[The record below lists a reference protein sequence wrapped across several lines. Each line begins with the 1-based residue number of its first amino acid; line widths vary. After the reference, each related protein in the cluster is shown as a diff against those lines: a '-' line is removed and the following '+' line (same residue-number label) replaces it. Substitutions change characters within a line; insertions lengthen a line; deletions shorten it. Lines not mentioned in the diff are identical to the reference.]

1 MGNRRWVV
9 LALAAALAA
18 CASAGEGESEA
29 PPSDE
34 IAAQAA
40 TIRWLIQNNDS
51 ALRSSATAYCVGS
64 GSGLVVT
71 EPPLALIRA
80 LRGTLPPVQ
89 PISRCAW
96 ARDVVV
102 GRRVVDE
109 LSEAPALALW
119 GGRWWNAIAGC
130 RAEAGSAS
138 RRPARRSRWG
148 VAQPAER
155 RAVNAVVAGSNPAS
169 PAGR

>member
-1 MGNRRWVV
+1 MGHRGWVV
-9 LALAAALAA
+9 LALTAALAA
-18 CASAGEGESEA
+18 CASAGEGEGGA
-29 PPSDE
+29 PPSDD

-40 TIRWLIQNNDS
+40 AIRWLIQNNDS

-64 GSGLVVT
+64 GSGRVIT
-71 EPPLALIRA
+71 EPPIALIRA

-109 LSEAPALALW
+109 LSEAPALALFVDLPEW
-119 GGRWWNAIAGC
+119 EGAD
-130 RAEAGSAS
+130 RARIWAEYLERPGLRGAYDCQLARGEAGWEVVECD
-138 RRPARRSRWG
+138 RRLPR
-148 VAQPAER
+148 
-155 RAVNAVVAGSNPAS
+155 
-169 PAGR
+169 

>member
-1 MGNRRWVV
+1 MGNRGWT
-9 LALAAALAA
+9 ALAVTVALAA
-18 CASAGEGESEA
+18 CASAGEGDSGA

-40 TIRWLIQNNDS
+40 AIRWLIENNDS
-51 ALRSSATAYCVGS
+51 ALRSSANAYCVGS
-64 GSGLVVT
+64 GSGLVIT
-71 EPPLALIRA
+71 EPPVALIRA

-109 LSEAPALALW
+109 LSEAPALALFVDLPEW
-119 GGRWWNAIAGC
+119 EGTDRARV
-130 RAEAGSAS
+130 RAEYLE
-138 RRPARRSRWG
+138 RPGLRGAYDCQLARG
-148 VAQPAER
+148 
-155 RAVNAVVAGSNPAS
+155 
-169 PAGR
+169 PAGWEVVECDRRLPR

>member
-1 MGNRRWVV
+1 MGKRRRMA
-9 LALAAALAA
+9 LALLVTLAA
-18 CASAGEGESEA
+18 CASAGEGENGA
-29 PPSDE
+29 PPSDDV
-34 IAAQAA
+34 AAQAA

-51 ALRSSATAYCVGS
+51 ALRSSANAYCVGS

-109 LSEAPALALW
+109 LSEAPALALFVDLPE
-119 GGRWWNAIAGC
+119 WNGDDRARVWAEYLERPGLRGAYDCQLARGAAGWEVVEC
-130 RAEAGSAS
+130 
-138 RRPARRSRWG
+138 
-148 VAQPAER
+148 ER
-155 RAVNAVVAGSNPAS
+155 RLP
-169 PAGR
+169 R

>member
-1 MGNRRWVV
+1 MGNRRWAALT
-9 LALAAALAA
+9 LALALSA
-18 CASAGEGESEA
+18 CASAGEGESGA
-29 PPSDE
+29 PPSDD

-40 TIRWLIQNNDS
+40 TIRWLIENNDS
-51 ALRSSATAYCVGS
+51 ALRSSANAYCVGS

-71 EPPLALIRA
+71 EPPVGLIRA

-109 LSEAPALALW
+109 LSEAPALALFVDLPEW
-119 GGRWWNAIAGC
+119 DGADRARVWAEYLERPGLRGAYECRLAREAAGWQV
-130 RAEAGSAS
+130 GSCD
-138 RRPARRSRWG
+138 RRLPR
-148 VAQPAER
+148 
-155 RAVNAVVAGSNPAS
+155 
-169 PAGR
+169 

>member
-1 MGNRRWVV
+1 MESWGR
-9 LALAAALAA
+9 AALVLLIVAA
-18 CASAGEGESEA
+18 CASGGEGEGGA

-34 IAAQAA
+34 VAAQAA

-96 ARDVVV
+96 ARDFVT

-109 LSEAPALALW
+109 LSEAPALALFVDLPEW
-119 GGRWWNAIAGC
+119 TGTDQARVWAEYLERPGLRGAYDC
-130 RAEAGSAS
+130 RLARGAPGWDVVECD
-138 RRPARRSRWG
+138 RRLPR
-148 VAQPAER
+148 
-155 RAVNAVVAGSNPAS
+155 
-169 PAGR
+169 